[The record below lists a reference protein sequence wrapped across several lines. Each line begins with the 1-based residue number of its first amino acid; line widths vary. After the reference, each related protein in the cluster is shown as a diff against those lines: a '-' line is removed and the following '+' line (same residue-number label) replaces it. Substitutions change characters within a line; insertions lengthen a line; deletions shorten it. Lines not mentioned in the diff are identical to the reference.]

1 MHTFNKNKSCEE
13 FFRSWQCLI
22 SLASV
27 EFGVIKIVL
36 CSDSVHVETVSDSKL
51 FDLASTNQM
60 YGILI
65 LFGQARCII
74 SQSSKV
80 F

>member
-1 MHTFNKNKSCEE
+1 M
-13 FFRSWQCLI
+13 I

-27 EFGVIKIVL
+27 EFGAIKIVL
-36 CSDSVHVETVSDSKL
+36 RSDSVHVETVSDNKT
-51 FDLASTNQM
+51 FDLASTNKM